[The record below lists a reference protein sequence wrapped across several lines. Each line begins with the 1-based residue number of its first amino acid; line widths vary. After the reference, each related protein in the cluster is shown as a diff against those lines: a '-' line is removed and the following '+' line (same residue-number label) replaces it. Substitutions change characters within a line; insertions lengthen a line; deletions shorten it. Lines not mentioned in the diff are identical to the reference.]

1 MSNTFQDTLER
12 RMTNLRNAPN
22 ERTREEARKFVE
34 HTLDKS
40 LLFTTKR
47 IHPRT
52 YE

>member
-12 RMTNLRNAPN
+12 RMAALRAAKDEKNK
-22 ERTREEARKFVE
+22 EYARKFVE

-40 LLFTTKR
+40 LLFTDKSVR
-47 IHPRT
+47 PRT

>member
-12 RMTNLRNAPN
+12 RMANLRNAPN
-22 ERTREEARKFVE
+22 EKQKEQARKFVE

-40 LLFTTKR
+40 LLFTNKSVR
-47 IHPRT
+47 PRT